1 MVALPEVAG
10 VSPTRIRMVV
20 DFPAPLGP
28 KKHSRCIRRGTGWVE
43 EGREQDFITRWKEF
57 VATAIELAGS
67 GEFRLIQDKGNPQH
81 FVSFGSWADQQAADG
96 WRGSEA
102 FSEQMKACRALCT
115 KFEPADSMLVASA
128 P

>member
-1 MVALPEVAG
+1 MTEFRVYTSG
-10 VSPTRIRMVV
+10 NW
-20 DFPAPLGP
+20 
-28 KKHSRCIRRGTGWVE
+28 WVE

-57 VATAIELAGS
+57 VGTAIELAGS

-96 WRGSEA
+96 WRASEA
-102 FSEQMKACRALCT
+102 FSEQMRACRALCT
-115 KFEPADSMLVASA
+115 KFEPADSTLVASA